1 MAATLRKSPART
13 SFDRAEMPKEFF
25 FITFKAGMLLKTRES
40 RTKYT
45 NFERLFRRKCEVF
58 AIFETNCLGF
68 CKVRGESGG
77 LLRRQVSRSRYQVS
91 GVRCQAH
98 LLGAEGRGQAGRSQE
113 NHLSLGSM
121 QAPKVGIIRDCPAT
135 DDARLKF
142 SSNYTDEKYGS
153 Y

>member
-1 MAATLRKSPART
+1 MATTLRNPPART
-13 SFDRAEMPKEFF
+13 SFDRAEVPKNFF
-25 FITFKAGMLLKTRES
+25 LTFEAGMLLKTRES
-40 RTKYT
+40 QTICT
-45 NFERLFRRKCEVF
+45 AFEQLFRRKCKGF
-58 AIFETNCLGF
+58 AIFETNYSGC

-113 NHLSLGSM
+113 NHLSLGSR
-121 QAPKVGIIRDCPAT
+121 QAPKVGIICDCPTT

-142 SSNYTDEKYGS
+142 SSNYVDDNKGA
-153 Y
+153 